1 MRQLSRNTCVIA
13 AVSCC
18 SLLWYSS
25 ELLVRSLMIC
35 IPSHLLELL
44 SILCLALL
52 TMKLCRWLLLR
63 NIGFIVASTFARLL
77 GVNGNF
83 FRVGVFCRGK
93 VGNTTRGGLLLC
105 MRRDLRATLL
115 LLMGLLLYVGSFDFD
130 DDDDIAF
137 VDCIFIGSGYVLCAK
152 RNFVGVEKEDPIFC
166 STLTVVLTI
175 VLATYSACLRSSSS
189 LGHGAYE

>member
-1 MRQLSRNTCVIA
+1 
-13 AVSCC
+13 
-18 SLLWYSS
+18 
-25 ELLVRSLMIC
+25 MIC

-63 NIGFIVASTFARLL
+63 NIGFILASTFARLL

-105 MRRDLRATLL
+105 MRRDLRDTLL
-115 LLMGLLLYVGSFDFD
+115 LLMGLFLYIGSFDCDD

-166 STLTVVLTI
+166 STLTVVLTTRYLFSL
-175 VLATYSACLRSSSS
+175 LAVVIIAGSWCVRMKCARTVSCVVRLCGMNY
-189 LGHGAYE
+189 